1 MLTVSEKPTANIEL
15 IPPGVYVANCYGVI
29 DLGTLEN
36 KVYGG
41 EAHKVLIQ
49 WELPECRGEFERD
62 GETVNLPR
70 VISKRYTLSLSEMAK
85 LRSDLQSWR
94 GARPFTPDELRG
106 FDLKAI
112 LETPCQLQIAHETSR
127 EGRSFASVA
136 AIMALPKGTPRP
148 GKLENPIAF
157 FSFEEVVDK
166 PELPDVP
173 HWIQNIITES
183 NEWRQA
189 MRNEQP
195 VQAESISKQDAQAK
209 PEEEDNDVPF

>member
-1 MLTVSEKPTANIEL
+1 MLTVSEKPTTNIEL

-94 GARPFTPDELRG
+94 GARPDGDSSPSVY
-106 FDLKAI
+106 
-112 LETPCQLQIAHETSR
+112 C
-127 EGRSFASVA
+127 RSHMRFRVHTFPVSWRTA
-136 AIMALPKGTPRP
+136 ATA
-148 GKLENPIAF
+148 
-157 FSFEEVVDK
+157 
-166 PELPDVP
+166 
-173 HWIQNIITES
+173 
-183 NEWRQA
+183 
-189 MRNEQP
+189 
-195 VQAESISKQDAQAK
+195 
-209 PEEEDNDVPF
+209 